1 VLPDYAYTCGT
12 RRRKFEDSCQPI
24 YAMDAQLPTYQL
36 LLRKVAIIGTLTK
49 RQPTIAAGEEP

>member
-1 VLPDYAYTCGT
+1 
-12 RRRKFEDSCQPI
+12 
-24 YAMDAQLPTYQL
+24 